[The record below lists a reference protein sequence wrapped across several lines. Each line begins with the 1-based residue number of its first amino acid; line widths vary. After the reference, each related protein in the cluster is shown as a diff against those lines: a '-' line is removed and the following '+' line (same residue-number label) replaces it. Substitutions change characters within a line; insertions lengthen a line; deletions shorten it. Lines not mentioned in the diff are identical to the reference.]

1 MKTSSR
7 TDYLR
12 RIDRV
17 VEKLSASIE
26 RGEPLPSIAELAAYA
41 HLSEFH
47 FMRVYRAL
55 AGEALGTAIQRL
67 RLQRAVHLLKHTNK
81 PVTEIAACIGYETPQ
96 AFARAFRQRF
106 AAAPTDVRE
115 RPQVALTPTA
125 LNRSRASVR
134 SAEFAPPCAAPQ
146 ERDHADTIEAP
157 GGAAPAPVIRVEI
170 VQLAPFRVAALRNY
184 GAYADLDKAYVRLVG
199 WIAAQDALDSV
210 RGVWGMPHH
219 DRRDTPPEES
229 VFDCCLATEA
239 QLAASA
245 GVRLDTIGGGRY
257 VVYRHVGSYTL
268 LDGAHDVLL
277 RDVLPDAKLTLR
289 DAPILHH
296 FINEPDGAPESEL
309 ETHIY
314 IPIDREESC

>member
-47 FMRVYRAL
+47 FMRVFRAL

-67 RLQRAVHLLKHTNK
+67 RLQRAVHLLKHTNQ

-115 RPQVALTPTA
+115 RPQAY
-125 LNRSRASVR
+125 
-134 SAEFAPPCAAPQ
+134 
-146 ERDHADTIEAP
+146 ADTIAAP

-199 WIAAQDALDSV
+199 WIAAHDALDSV

-239 QLAASA
+239 QLAGSG

-268 LDGAHDVLL
+268 LDDAHDVLL